1 MDTPCKPTDKIKCT
15 NCGKISMVKD
25 LNLEKGHL
33 EDLSFGK
40 CSCSDPFAKVIYR
53 KEDASPVLG
62 VTNVELVE
70 SDLEQPI

>member
-1 MDTPCKPTDKIKCT
+1 
-15 NCGKISMVKD
+15 MVKD